1 MLVAMHGVAVLRLL
15 HQPVKL
21 RAEVGSPTPVA
32 FAECDDTCA
41 ADRDHRGLADNP
53 QVGEH
58 RSHRLR
64 GNHVRVSVFSDVL
77 FQGVR
82 ALVEGNEVKVNLSS
96 VFRNYWAQR
105 P

>member
-1 MLVAMHGVAVLRLL
+1 MLRLL

-21 RAEVGSPTPVA
+21 RAEVDSPTSVP
-32 FAECDDTCA
+32 FAECDDTFA
-41 ADRDHRGLADNP
+41 ADRDHRGLADNT

-58 RSHRLR
+58 RPHRLR
-64 GNHVRVSVFSDVL
+64 GNHVRVSVFSYVL